1 MVCYDV
7 PAKRTEMYKRLLKE
21 YLVHEQESVFMG
33 DLPESELIKLVS
45 RIAKTIGPEDQVL
58 RLVCKNRHN
67 IEITSLSKDAK
78 GDRCDQP
85 SMNGM
90 ARIGRFSESQ
100 PCA

>member
-45 RIAKTIGPEDQVL
+45 RIAKRIGPEDQVL
-58 RLVCKNRHN
+58 RMVCKNRHN

-78 GDRCDQP
+78 GGQMRSAEHEWYGKDW
-85 SMNGM
+85 
-90 ARIGRFSESQ
+90 AIL
-100 PCA
+100 